1 MMRKRHQR
9 IRTGLISLVF
19 LVILTACA
27 SAVSADQV
35 QPITSTASSQGQI
48 DTVSPENPTVTAD
61 QNEEVSSTP
70 TPDTRPLPD
79 DWKNWPVIPV
89 IYNRAKEI
97 AAAGRENGVNP
108 KAFSK
113 IGDCQNVSEA
123 FMGLYDRQYFFLPE
137 ENKNYQETI
146 DNFKGFFFRD
156 SEAFGQGLN
165 TAAALSPFHANQDFC
180 LPNEGPVLCELRIVN
195 PAYAFIRFERW
206 YPDVTPPEEYE
217 KYLRQVIDLVI
228 ENDTV
233 PILMTKADD
242 VEGGHKI
249 NGIIAK
255 LAYEYDIPLFNWWK
269 AAQALTN
276 RGMDPERNDG
286 FHIDPNYGWTGQ
298 TLNGLGSLDAVWKAT
313 RGY

>member
-1 MMRKRHQR
+1 MKKKLQS

-19 LVILTACA
+19 LVILSACA
-27 SAVSADQV
+27 SAVSADPGQTLTV
-35 QPITSTASSQGQI
+35 TASNQGQL
-48 DTVSPENPTVTAD
+48 PTVTPENTTKTTD
-61 QNEEVSSTP
+61 QKEEVASTP
-70 TPDTRPLPD
+70 TPDIRPLPD
-79 DWKNWPVIPV
+79 DWKNWSVIPEV
-89 IYNRAKEI
+89 SNRAKEI
-97 AAAGRENGVNP
+97 AAVGREKGVNQR
-108 KAFSK
+108 AFSK

-137 ENKNYQETI
+137 ENQAYRETI

-165 TAAALSPFHANQDFC
+165 TAAALSPFHANPDVC
-180 LPNEGPVLCELRIVN
+180 LPNEGPVQCELRIVN

-228 ENDTV
+228 ENGTV

-242 VEGGHKI
+242 VERGHKI
-249 NGIIAK
+249 NAIIVK

-269 AAQALTN
+269 AAQALPN

-298 TLNGLGSLDAVWKAT
+298 TLNGLGTLDAVWKAT